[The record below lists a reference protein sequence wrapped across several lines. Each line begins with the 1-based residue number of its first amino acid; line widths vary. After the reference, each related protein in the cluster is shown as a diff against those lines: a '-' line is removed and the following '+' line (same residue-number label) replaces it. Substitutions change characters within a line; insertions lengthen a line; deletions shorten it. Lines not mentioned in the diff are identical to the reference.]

1 MAEDRQA
8 QQTQDEPGGAPID
21 KLDDDK
27 RGDQGDDD
35 GGGQQESSRK
45 VIFAAILSNL
55 GIAVA
60 KFVVAAITGSAAML
74 AEGIH
79 SAVDTGN
86 EFLLMIGQRQSLKPA
101 DPKHPFGYGKEL
113 YFWALLVALSV
124 FSLGGG
130 LSIYHGVSAIR
141 NPEPLE
147 DPLWNYIVLGV
158 SACFEGYSWNVSR
171 KELNKHRKPGASLWQ
186 AMRAS
191 KDATV
196 FTVFIEDSAAL
207 IGLAIAALGITLGYL
222 FDSPYFDPAASIL
235 IGLLLVG
242 AAFTLARETGN
253 LLVGE
258 SIGADATRRIRKI
271 FQDDPA
277 ILCVD
282 RLMSMQLGPEEVL
295 LTAAVQ
301 FNRGMRI
308 DEVETAIERLQKA
321 VADVFPAIQNIYFES
336 GALRSAM
343 R

>member
-1 MAEDRQA
+1 MTHTKKE
-8 QQTQDEPGGAPID
+8 EGENGGNA
-21 KLDDDK
+21 
-27 RGDQGDDD
+27 
-35 GGGQQESSRK
+35 RK
-45 VIFAAILSNL
+45 VIYAAVLANL
-55 GIAVA
+55 GIAAA

-86 EFLLMIGQRQSLKPA
+86 EFLLLIGERNSEKPP
-101 DPKHPFGYGKEL
+101 DKRHPFGYGKAL

-130 LSIYHGVSAIR
+130 LSIYHGIHALR
-141 NPEPLE
+141 HPEPLE
-147 DPLWNYIVLGV
+147 DPMWNYIVLAV

-171 KELNKHRKPGASLWQ
+171 KELNKRRKPGASLW
-186 AMRAS
+186 RTVHNS
-191 KDATV
+191 KDASV
-196 FTVFIEDSAAL
+196 FTVFIEDTAAL
-207 IGLAIAALGITLGYL
+207 LGLAIAAVGITLGYV
-222 FDSPYFDPAASIL
+222 FDSPYFDPAASVM

-242 AAFTLARETGN
+242 AAFALARETGA

-258 SIGADATRRIRKI
+258 GIGTEATRRVCEILAADPSI
-271 FQDDPA
+271 QDVGK
-277 ILCVD
+277 L
-282 RLMSMQLGPEEVL
+282 LSMQLGPDEVL

-308 DEVETAIERLQKA
+308 DEVEAAIERLEKA
-321 VADVFPAIQNIYFES
+321 VAAAYPAIRHIYFES